1 MSFTNPFHLITL
13 IIFISNTFLI
23 PIGYIKIFRFRNL
36 NDSKVAGLC
45 VKSRISRKKRNLVT
59 IKFNLFNWVL
69 ETFSILIVL
78 VEFSNFV
85 TILYLLINSC
95 GPPFVYFMGIEENRQ
110 AAAEYFRANI
120 RIFKRN
126 GENTNGFTT
135 ENEGVIFIV
144 FWILGIIKEQIS
156 AVPEPEKIVK
166 SQVKSL
172 SVLGMPGQGMIDIS
186 IHSTSRIRGTLL

>member
-1 MSFTNPFHLITL
+1 MLLVCVGRGHKFYYKDESFFDEWDLGSPVPIWRMSFTHPFRLITL
-13 IIFISNTFLI
+13 TIFLSNTFLM
-23 PIGYIKIFRFRNL
+23 PIGYIKIFRFRDL
-36 NDSKVAGLC
+36 NDSKLAGLS

-95 GPPFVYFMGIEENRQ
+95 GPPFVYFLGVEENRQ

-126 GENTNGFTT
+126 EKDTDGCNT
-135 ENEGVIFIV
+135 ENEGVNFIV
-144 FWILGIIKEQIS
+144 F
-156 AVPEPEKIVK
+156 
-166 SQVKSL
+166 
-172 SVLGMPGQGMIDIS
+172 
-186 IHSTSRIRGTLL
+186 